1 MKVAPV
7 AEGERIRQL
16 DGIRGFALL
25 GILLVNMP
33 SFLFPI
39 MFLPDA
45 GMVNTHSEI
54 DGWIRLL
61 FNMFVQAKFYT
72 IFSFLFGVGF
82 FLFMHRAES
91 KQLPYRSLFTRRLA
105 VLLIF
110 GLAHLVFLWYGD
122 ILHTYALAG
131 FLLLLFYHRQEKTI
145 KRWAWT
151 LLIGMQTLSALILA
165 VPENLGSMPDQS
177 SLIQKAINT
186 YTNGSIIERL
196 QFRLGYEIPVVLP
209 FEFFVILS
217 VFPLFLFGFLAA
229 KRGVFARTE
238 EFIPAIRR
246 VWWLALSL
254 SVVLVPM
261 IPLVQFGIVKF
272 PASISVAVQTFV
284 TWSGLSLCAFYI
296 TSLLLLY
303 RKESGQRILKHL
315 EPVGRMA
322 LSNYLSQT
330 IIIILVVRVGH
341 LYGTSGLALGLVLS
355 LVIFS
360 AQILASRWWLAN
372 YQFGPAEWLWR
383 CLTYGKFVP
392 MKRKGGLLSKTSS

>member
-7 AEGERIRQL
+7 SEGERIRQL

-33 SFLFPI
+33 SFLYPI

-45 GMVNTHSEI
+45 GMVNTHSEM

-61 FNMFVQAKFYT
+61 FNMFVQTKFYT

-82 FLFMHRAES
+82 FLFMHRVES
-91 KQLPYRSLFTRRLA
+91 KQLPYQSLFTRRLV

-110 GLAHLVFLWYGD
+110 GMTHLVFLWYGD

-151 LLIGMQTLSALILA
+151 LLIGMQALSAMMLT
-165 VPENLGSMPDQS
+165 VPEDLVSMPDQTP
-177 SLIQKAINT
+177 LIQKAVDA

-196 QFRLGYEIPVVLP
+196 QFRVGYEIPVVLS
-209 FEFFVILS
+209 FEFYVILS

-229 KRGVFARTE
+229 KRGVFERTE

-246 VWWLALSL
+246 IWWLALGL

-272 PASISVAVQTFV
+272 PASISIAVQTFV

-303 RKESGQRILKHL
+303 RKEGGKRMLKHL

-330 IIIILVVRVGH
+330 IITVMVVRVGN
-341 LYGTSGLALGLVLS
+341 LYGTLELALGLVFS
-355 LVIFS
+355 LVIFT
-360 AQILASRWWLAN
+360 AQIFVSRWWLTKF
-372 YQFGPAEWLWR
+372 QFGPAEWLWR
-383 CLTYGKFVP
+383 CLTYGKLVP
-392 MKRKGGLLSKTSS
+392 MRRKGGSHAI

>member
-7 AEGERIRQL
+7 SEGERIRQL

-25 GILLVNMP
+25 GILQVNMP
-33 SFLFPI
+33 SFLYPI

-45 GMVNTHSEI
+45 GMVNTHSEM

-61 FNMFVQAKFYT
+61 FNMFVQTKFYT

-91 KQLPYRSLFTRRLA
+91 KQLPYQSLFTRRLV

-110 GLAHLVFLWYGD
+110 GMTHLVFLWYGD

-151 LLIGMQTLSALILA
+151 LLIGMQALSAMMLT
-165 VPENLGSMPDQS
+165 VPEDLVSMPDQTA
-177 SLIQKAINT
+177 LIQKAINA

-196 QFRLGYEIPVVLP
+196 QFRVGYEIPVVLS
-209 FEFFVILS
+209 FEFYVILS
-217 VFPLFLFGFLAA
+217 IFPLFLFGFLAA
-229 KRGVFARTE
+229 KRGVFERTE
-238 EFIPAIRR
+238 AFIPAIRR
-246 VWWLALSL
+246 VWWLALGL

-272 PASISVAVQTFV
+272 PASISIAVQTFV

-303 RKESGQRILKHL
+303 RKERGKRMLKHL

-330 IIIILVVRVGH
+330 IITVLVVRVGQ
-341 LYGTSGLALGLVLS
+341 LYGTPELALGLVFS
-355 LVIFS
+355 LVIFT
-360 AQILASRWWLAN
+360 AQIFVSRWWLAN

-383 CLTYGKFVP
+383 CLTYGKLVP
-392 MKRKGGLLSKTSS
+392 MRRKGGSHAI

>member
-1 MKVAPV
+1 MKLTPV

-33 SFLFPI
+33 SFMYPLL
-39 MFLPDA
+39 FLPDS
-45 GMVNTHSEI
+45 GLVHTHSEM
-54 DGWIRLL
+54 DGWIRLV
-61 FNMFVQAKFYT
+61 FNMFVQTKFYT
-72 IFSFLFGVGF
+72 IFAFLFGVGF
-82 FLFMHRAES
+82 YLFMHRAES
-91 KQLPYRSLFTRRLA
+91 KQLPYQSLFTRRLV

-110 GLAHLVFLWYGD
+110 GMAHMIFLWYGD

-151 LLIGMQTLSALILA
+151 LLIGVQALYALMLT
-165 VPENLGSMPDQS
+165 VPESFVPVLDESP
-177 SLIQKAINT
+177 LVQKAIDA
-186 YTNGSIIERL
+186 YTNGSMAEL
-196 QFRLGYEIPVVLP
+196 WQFRIANEIPIIFSL
-209 FEFFVILS
+209 EFFIVLS
-217 VFPLFLFGFLAA
+217 VLPLFLFGLLAA
-229 KRGVFARTE
+229 KRGVFERTE

-246 VWWLALSL
+246 VWWIALGFSL
-254 SVVLVPM
+254 VLVTM

-272 PASISVAVQTFV
+272 PASIAITVQTFV
-284 TWSGLSLCAFYI
+284 TWSGLSLSAFYV

-303 RKESGQRILKHL
+303 RKDSGKRILKHL

-330 IIIILVVRVGH
+330 IIAVVVVRIGN
-341 LYGTSGLALGLVLS
+341 LYGTTGLAIGLVFS
-355 LVIFS
+355 LVIF
-360 AQILASRWWLAN
+360 AVQIFVSRWWLTN

-383 CLTYGKFVP
+383 CLTYGKYVP
-392 MKRKGGLLSKTSS
+392 MKR

>member
-33 SFLFPI
+33 SFLYPI

-45 GMVNTHSEI
+45 GMVNTHSEM

-61 FNMFVQAKFYT
+61 FNMFVQTKFYT

-91 KQLPYRSLFTRRLA
+91 RQLSYQSLFTRRLV

-110 GLAHLVFLWYGD
+110 GMAHLVFLWYGD

-151 LLIGMQTLSALILA
+151 LLIGMQALSALMLT
-165 VPENLGSMPDQS
+165 VPEDLVSMPDQS
-177 SLIQKAINT
+177 PLIQKAIEA
-186 YTNGSIIERL
+186 YSNGSIIESL
-196 QFRLGYEIPVVLP
+196 QFRVGYEIPVVLS
-209 FEFFVILS
+209 FELFVILS

-229 KRGVFARTE
+229 KRGVFERTE

-246 VWWLALSL
+246 VWWLALGL

-272 PASISVAVQTFV
+272 PASISIAVQTFV

-303 RKESGQRILKHL
+303 RKESGKRMLKHL

-330 IIIILVVRVGH
+330 IIAVSIVRVGH
-341 LYGTSGLALGLVLS
+341 LYGTSGLALGLVFS
-355 LVIFS
+355 LMIFT
-360 AQILASRWWLAN
+360 AQIFVSRWWLAN

-392 MKRKGGLLSKTSS
+392 MRRKGGSHAI

>member
-25 GILLVNMP
+25 GIVLVNMP
-33 SFLFPI
+33 SFLYPI

-45 GMVNTHSEI
+45 GMVNTHSEM
-54 DGWIRLL
+54 DSWIRLL

-82 FLFMHRAES
+82 FLFMYRAES
-91 KQLPYRSLFTRRLA
+91 KQLPYRSLFTRRLF
-105 VLLIF
+105 VLLIV
-110 GLAHLVFLWYGD
+110 GMVHLVFLWYGD

-131 FLLLLFYHRQEKTI
+131 FLLLLFYHRQESTI

-151 LLIGMQTLSALILA
+151 LLVGMQALSALTLT
-165 VPENLGSMPDQS
+165 VPEELVPIPDQS
-177 SLIQKAINT
+177 LLIQKAIDA
-186 YTNGSIIERL
+186 YTNGSMIEWL
-196 QFRLGYEIPVVLP
+196 QFRVGYEIPLVLS

-229 KRGVFARTE
+229 KRGVFERTE
-238 EFIPAIRR
+238 DFIPAIRR
-246 VWWLALSL
+246 VWWLALGL

-261 IPLVQFGIVKF
+261 IPLVQFGVVKF
-272 PASISVAVQTFV
+272 PASIWITVQTFV

-303 RKESGQRILKHL
+303 RKESGKRMLKHF

-330 IIIILVVRVGH
+330 IIAVLVVRVGH
-341 LYGTSGLALGLVLS
+341 LYGTPALALGLVFS
-355 LVIFS
+355 LGIFTV
-360 AQILASRWWLAN
+360 QIFVSRWWLAN

-392 MKRKGGLLSKTSS
+392 MKRKGGSHAI